1 MYGNC
6 SCKPNVIGQKCDMC
20 AANFFDVTRSCL
32 GMIDIKYKAIL
43 LLSVNNFYLG
53 ALQAG
58 RGGGGWGWGGVLVLR
73 YPLSFYRRAELHK
86 LCFVCFWSFCLSFIS
101 FLECSCTANQTIANS
116 TCDQRSGQCQCR
128 VSEAGGLYGGRQC
141 EGCAKPY
148 TVGEWFYTLM
158 LMTALFTELF
168 GLFIQRQQTFAR
180 RKRNALIT
188 EVLRAVFSFCQSSS
202 RFFDERRDVNKPT
215 TRLISHANDFVNAKS
230 HARKTSWVHV
240 PAVLLPNWIPDDS

>member
-1 MYGNC
+1 
-6 SCKPNVIGQKCDMC
+6 MC
-20 AANFFDVTRSCL
+20 L
-32 GMIDIKYKAIL
+32 
-43 LLSVNNFYLG
+43 
-53 ALQAG
+53 
-58 RGGGGWGWGGVLVLR
+58 
-73 YPLSFYRRAELHK
+73 
-86 LCFVCFWSFCLSFIS
+86 WSFCLSFIS
-101 FLECSCTANQTIANS
+101 CLECNCTANQTIANS

-180 RKRNALIT
+180 RRRNALIT
-188 EVLRAVFSFCQSSS
+188 EVLRAVVSFCQSSS
-202 RFFDERRDVNKPT
+202 QFFNAPRDKQTNKPT

-230 HARKTSWVHV
+230 HARKKSWVHV

>member
-1 MYGNC
+1 
-6 SCKPNVIGQKCDMC
+6 MC

-32 GMIDIKYKAIL
+32 GMIDIKYKSNTTLECKQL
-43 LLSVNNFYLG
+43 LPRCTS
-53 ALQAG
+53 G
-58 RGGGGWGWGGVLVLR
+58 RGGGGGGGWGGVLVLR

-101 FLECSCTANQTIANS
+101 FLECNCTANQTIANS

>member
-43 LLSVNNFYLG
+43 LLSVNNFCLG
-53 ALQAG
+53 ALEA
-58 RGGGGWGWGGVLVLR
+58 GGGGDGGWGGVLVLR

-86 LCFVCFWSFCLSFIS
+86 LCLVCFWTFCLSFIS
-101 FLECSCTANQTIANS
+101 FLECNCTANQTIANS

-168 GLFIQRQQTFAR
+168 GLFVQQQQTFAR

-188 EVLRAVFSFCQSSS
+188 EVLRAVVSFVS
-202 RFFDERRDVNKPT
+202 RVVGFLTPRETLRNRLRD
-215 TRLISHANDFVNAKS
+215 
-230 HARKTSWVHV
+230 
-240 PAVLLPNWIPDDS
+240 

>member
-1 MYGNC
+1 M
-6 SCKPNVIGQKCDMC
+6 
-20 AANFFDVTRSCL
+20 
-32 GMIDIKYKAIL
+32 
-43 LLSVNNFYLG
+43 SVNNFYLG
-53 ALQAG
+53 ALQTG
-58 RGGGGWGWGGVLVLR
+58 EGGGGGGGVLVLL

-101 FLECSCTANQTIANS
+101 FLECNCTANQTVANS

-158 LMTALFTELF
+158 LMTALFSELF

-188 EVLRAVFSFCQSSS
+188 EVLRAVVSFFQSSS
-202 RFFDERRDVNKPT
+202 RFFDARRDVNKPT

-230 HARKTSWVHV
+230 HARKKSWVHV
-240 PAVLLPNWIPDDS
+240 PAVLLPNWIPDDL